1 MATTY
6 HKLSGKAVWA
16 KVHRPDTKFTPA
28 WSIGIVL
35 DDENKKAFKALKK
48 EYGLRMNLKDTDNTP
63 GFDDG
68 MEYIVLRRKVDKPW
82 GKHESPVVED
92 PKGNHI
98 AEDIGNGSD
107 VTVEFNVYGY
117 NYQGAPGNAAEF
129 SKVTVHNLV
138 VYEKPQATT
147 ASEPEVA
154 DDMPPVQN
162 SNASST
168 RKARPF

>member
-35 DDENKKAFKALKK
+35 DDESKKAFKALKK
-48 EYGLRMNLKDTDNTP
+48 EYGLRMSLKDTEETP

-68 MEYIVLRRKVDKPW
+68 EEYIVLRRKVDKPW
-82 GKHESPVVED
+82 GKHEAPAVED
-92 PKGNHI
+92 PQGNHI
-98 AEDIGNGSD
+98 AEDVGNGSD

-129 SKVTVHNLV
+129 SKVIVHNLV
-138 VYEKPQATT
+138 RYEKEKTQAV
-147 ASEPEVA
+147 SPKEEPVA
-154 DDMPPVQN
+154 DDMPPV
-162 SNASST
+162 AK
-168 RKARPF
+168 KARPF